1 MRILLIKFRHIG
13 DVLLSTPLI
22 KNLKIHFP
30 DAQIDFALNKDTKE
44 MISQN
49 PDINEIFAYDR
60 KRIKNE
66 GILFRIIDEYKFIR
80 KIISNKYDLV
90 MNLTEGDRGAI
101 ISKLSGAKVRLGIES
116 RNPLLKLFRPYRSSI
131 KEMSHIHAVERDL
144 EFLKLINLKA
154 KAKKVGIYFNDQDY
168 KKVSS
173 ILKSKN
179 IKNFVV
185 IHPVSRWMFKC
196 WDDRKFAEIIDYLQ
210 GKELHVV
217 VTASPEQK
225 ELDRISKI
233 FPYCTMEPLNL
244 SGQLTLKETAA
255 LISMSMLFVGVDTAP
270 MHMAAALNIPV
281 IALFGPSDP
290 IIWGPWDNN
299 LKHSTYKNA
308 KTIQCN
314 GKHAV
319 IQYPDDKIVYEN
331 GKKIS
336 TAMMRIEVKDVI
348 NTLQR
353 YING

>member
-30 DAQIDFALNKDTKE
+30 NAQIDFALNEDTKE

-49 PDINEIFAYDR
+49 PDIDEIFAYDR
-60 KRIKNE
+60 KKIKNE
-66 GILFRIIDEYKFIR
+66 GILFHIIDEYKFIR
-80 KIISNKYDLV
+80 KIIRNKYDLV
-90 MNLTEGDRGAI
+90 INLTEGDRGAI
-101 ISKLSGAKVRLGIES
+101 ISKLSGAKIRLGIES
-116 RNPLLKLFRPYRSSI
+116 RNSLLKLFCPYRSSI
-131 KEMSHIHAVERDL
+131 KEMPHIHAVERDL
-144 EFLKLINLKA
+144 EFLKLINLKS
-154 KAKKVGIYFNDQDY
+154 KAKNVGIYFNDRDY
-168 KKVSS
+168 KKVSN

-196 WDDRKFAEIIDYLQ
+196 WDDKKFAGVIDYLQ
-210 GKELHVV
+210 KKGHSVV
-217 VTASPEQK
+217 VAASPEKK
-225 ELDRISKI
+225 ECEKVSKI
-233 FPYCTMEPLNL
+233 ISYCDAKPLNL
-244 SGQLTLKETAA
+244 AGKFNLKELAT
-255 LISMSMLFVGVDTAP
+255 LISEASLFVGVDSAP

-290 IIWGPWDNN
+290 VIWGPWDND

-308 KTIQCN
+308 RTIQYN

-319 IQYPDDKIVYEN
+319 IQYPDDKIIYEN

-336 TAMMRIEVKDVI
+336 IAMMRIEVKDVI
-348 NTLQR
+348 EQ
-353 YING
+353 INRILY